1 LAVDIYIEGE
11 RLDLFKDEN
20 ISVTSAVQDVQDIS
34 KLNADFSQSFTVPAS
49 ANNNRIFKNYYN
61 ADITGGFDART
72 RKVGTIDIDTLD
84 FKRGKISLLEVKMQE
99 NEPAYY
105 KINFFGDTIKLKDL
119 IGDDKIKDLIWLDN
133 FTHDY
138 SSANVKTGLTTG
150 LDFTVGGV
158 VYTKAICYPL
168 VSYARQYLY
177 DSDVTDTTS
186 TDKLVNIAYDGG
198 RVDGVAF
205 GELRPA
211 IKLSV
216 IIQAITEKY
225 GITFTGDF
233 FNTQNFTDLYVN
245 VNNTKDSLSN
255 GLLIY
260 ESLAGTEASVGGLET
275 YKYETTVTP
284 AGGYTTTP
292 YKIRLTINDQIVHE
306 SSSWLTGTQ
315 AKIGSR
321 IGFTEDYTVKAEV
334 ITETDFDF
342 SATTKLTYYH
352 GALGNIP
359 TVVFSNSYTSQ
370 SIDLQT
376 IITSLFKDVKVYDF
390 LGSIFKMFNLVA
402 VPDGTALY
410 VNDLQTWYSEGAI
423 YDITPYVD
431 TETVNVRKGK
441 ILSQINFKFK
451 QSKQILA
458 NFFKENNSATYGSI
472 EQKLF
477 DTFGDLLDGGKLDVP
492 VIFEQPIFERLND
505 VDTAAETSI
514 QYSLMLDENLNSFV
528 SEPFLMYL
536 PTVNVTANP
545 IGFKGTTYDQLN
557 GNVIMPSH
565 SLEIDLDS
573 FNINF
578 NAEINEYTS
587 QVFLDTIYKIYYD
600 DYVSD
605 IFSVQRRIFDFKAKL
620 PTFLLNKLKN
630 NDRLVI
636 NDRRYI
642 INSMTNELTN
652 RNDKL
657 ELINDIYDAPLAS
670 DSLNSSLW
678 TPTSKTISA
687 GSTSSDSR
695 YVGLATATLS
705 KVDTGD
711 GVTWLTITGSVTGVI
726 NTITFDLLTNE
737 TGVQRTVQIKA
748 TDGVNDPK
756 FTIIQT
762 ASGIKFDNDNITFD
776 NDNIT
781 FDNS

>member
-1 LAVDIYIEGE
+1 MAVDIYIEGE

-49 ANNNRIFKNYYN
+49 DNNNRIFKSYYN
-61 ADITGGFDART
+61 ADVTGGFDART

-84 FKRGKISLLEVKMQE
+84 FKRGKISLLEVKIKE

-105 KINFFGDTIKLKDL
+105 KINFFGDTIKIKDL
-119 IGDDKIKDLIWLDN
+119 IGDDKIKDLAWLDN
-133 FTHDY
+133 FLHDY
-138 SSANVKTGLTTG
+138 TSANVKTGLTTG
-150 LDFTVGGV
+150 LNFTVDGV

-177 DSDVTDTTS
+177 NSDPADATS
-186 TDKLVNIAYDGG
+186 TDKLVNIAYHAG

-211 IKLSV
+211 IRLSV
-216 IIQAITEKY
+216 IIKAISEKY
-225 GITFTGDF
+225 GITFTGEF
-233 FNTQNFTDLYVN
+233 FDTQNFTDLYVN
-245 VNNTKDSLSN
+245 VNNTKDNLSN
-255 GLLIY
+255 GLLVY
-260 ESLAGTEASVGGLET
+260 ESLSGTQPTINAIFDRYRYS
-275 YKYETTVTP
+275 TTVTP
-284 AGGYTTTP
+284 KAGFTTTQ
-292 YKIRLTINDQIVHE
+292 YKIRLTVRGQVVYE
-306 SSSWLTGTQ
+306 SSDWLTGTQ
-315 AKIGSR
+315 PVLGSAVQWE
-321 IGFTEDYTVKAEV
+321 EDYTVKAEI
-334 ITETDFDF
+334 ITQGDFEFD
-342 SATTKLTYYH
+342 ATTQLLYTY
-352 GALGNIP
+352 GFGGST
-359 TVVFSNSYTSQ
+359 TVFTNSYSNQ
-370 SIDLQT
+370 SIDLNT
-376 IITSLFKDVKVYDF
+376 NVASLFKDVKVYDF

-402 VPDGTALY
+402 VPDGDALY
-410 VNDLQTWYSEGAI
+410 INDLQTWYSEGAI
-423 YDITPYVD
+423 YDVSSYVD

-458 NFFKENNSATYGSI
+458 NFFKENNNATYGSV
-472 EQKLF
+472 EQKLY
-477 DTFGDLLDGGKLDVP
+477 DSFGDLLDGGKLDVP

-505 VDTAAETSI
+505 IHTATATNL

-536 PTVNVTANP
+536 AEVSVAANP
-545 IGFKGTTYDQLN
+545 IGFKGSLTYDEIN

-565 SLEIDLDS
+565 SLEIDTDS

-578 NAEINEYTS
+578 NAEVNEYTS
-587 QVFLDTIYKIYYD
+587 QVFLDTIYKRYYA

-652 RNDKL
+652 REDKL
-657 ELINDIYDAPLAS
+657 ELINDIFDAPLAS
-670 DSLNSSLW
+670 DTLNSSLW
-678 TPTSKTISA
+678 TPTSVLYNLAAQT
-687 GSTSSDSR
+687 GQSR
-695 YVGLATATLS
+695 YIGLATATLS

-711 GVTWLTITGSVTGVI
+711 GTGWLTITSSVTGVI
-726 NTITFDLLTNE
+726 NTINFDILENTTGLT
-737 TGVQRTVQIKA
+737 RYMQIKA
-748 TDGVNDPK
+748 TDGINDPK
-756 FTIIQT
+756 LL
-762 ASGIKFDNDNITFD
+762 ITQE
-776 NDNIT
+776 
-781 FDNS
+781 

>member
-49 ANNNRIFKNYYN
+49 DNNNRIFKSYYN
-61 ADITGGFDART
+61 ADVTGGFDART

-84 FKRGKISLLEVKMQE
+84 FKRGKIALLEVKIKE

-105 KINFFGDTIKLKDL
+105 KINFFGDAIKLKDL
-119 IGDDKIKDLIWLDN
+119 IGDDKIKDLVWLDN

-138 SSANVKTGLTTG
+138 TSANVKTGLTTG
-150 LDFTVGGV
+150 LNFTVGGV

-177 DSDVTDTTS
+177 NSDAADTTS
-186 TDKLVNIAYDGG
+186 TDKLVNIAYDAG

-211 IKLSV
+211 IKLS
-216 IIQAITEKY
+216 IIIKAITEKYTEKY
-225 GITFTGDF
+225 GITFTGEF

-245 VNNTKDSLSN
+245 VNNTKDNLSN
-255 GLLIY
+255 GLLVY
-260 ESLAGTEASVGGLET
+260 ESLSGTQPFINPNIDR
-275 YKYETTVTP
+275 YRYETTVTP
-284 AGGYTTTP
+284 KAGFTTTQ
-292 YKIRLTINDQIVHE
+292 YKIRLTVREQIVYE
-306 SSSWLTGTQ
+306 STDWLTGTRT
-315 AKIGSR
+315 KEGSP
-321 IGFTEDYTVKAEV
+321 IQWEEDYTVKAEI
-334 ITETDFDF
+334 ITEGDFDF
-342 SATTKLTYYH
+342 DATTKLRYTYSV
-352 GALGNIP
+352 GST
-359 TVVFSNSYTSQ
+359 TVFTNSYSNQ
-370 SIDLQT
+370 SIDLNT
-376 IITSLFKDVKVYDF
+376 NIASLFKDVKVYDF

-402 VPDGTALY
+402 IPDGDALY
-410 VNDLQTWYSEGAI
+410 INDLQTWYSEGAI
-423 YDITPYVD
+423 YDVSSYVD

-458 NFFKENNSATYGSI
+458 NLFKENNSATYGSI

-477 DTFGDLLDGGKLDVP
+477 DSFGDLLDGGKLDVP

-505 VDTAAETSI
+505 IDTATETSV
-514 QYSLMLDENLNSFV
+514 QYNLMLDENLNSFV

-536 PTVNVTANP
+536 PTVSVAANP
-545 IGFKGTTYDQLN
+545 IGFKGTTYDVLN

-565 SLEIDLDS
+565 SLGIDTDS

-578 NAEINEYTS
+578 NAEVNEYTS
-587 QVFLDTIYKIYYD
+587 QVFLDTIYKKYYD

-652 RNDKL
+652 REDKL

-670 DSLNSSLW
+670 DTLNSSLW
-678 TPTSKTISA
+678 TPTGIVFNSA
-687 GSTSSDSR
+687 AQTGQSR

-711 GVTWLTITGSVTGVI
+711 GTAWLTITSSVTGVI
-726 NTITFDLLTNE
+726 NTINFDLLENTSGL
-737 TGVQRTVQIKA
+737 TRYMQIKA
-748 TDGVNDPK
+748 TDGINDPK
-756 FTIIQT
+756 LY
-762 ASGIKFDNDNITFD
+762 ITQE
-776 NDNIT
+776 
-781 FDNS
+781 